1 MRTDFGRMDRVPSE
15 PSLQEEQGQH
25 ISTPFSVPPIGEH
38 DFEGPSYK
46 KNQQQQ
52 KTNKQT
58 NKHKQTNKQT
68 KWLQKVSLVN
78 MTTQGQLPGNFLTS
92 VPILVFLDCFQL
104 NGELVGVKKIVS
116 PVTIPLLGRRKFYLQ
131 SPLIGADLRIL
142 PMDSSFLCSYLSKK

>member
-1 MRTDFGRMDRVPSE
+1 MENTVPLDTWKMEISEMRTDFGRMDRVPSE

-58 NKHKQTNKQT
+58 NKMAAKSLPSEYDDAGTTSREFSHK
-68 KWLQKVSLVN
+68 
-78 MTTQGQLPGNFLTS
+78 
-92 VPILVFLDCFQL
+92 C
-104 NGELVGVKKIVS
+104 
-116 PVTIPLLGRRKFYLQ
+116 
-131 SPLIGADLRIL
+131 ADLSL
-142 PMDSSFLCSYLSKK
+142 P